1 MASLGDP
8 HRLSTDSP
16 SLQFDAWVDEKMLM
30 AQDVSYG
37 EARGL
42 HSKWQKHQAFMAEL
56 APNQSWL
63 EKIEAVGASTVIGE
77 GEWSWGRVWS
87 MRNC

>member
-1 MASLGDP
+1 MASLGGP
-8 HRLSTDSP
+8 YQLSTDTV

-56 APNQSWL
+56 VPNQSWL
-63 EKIEAVGASTVIGE
+63 EKIEAVGGGTMIGE
-77 GEWSWGRVWS
+77 GEW
-87 MRNC
+87 RNGVGEEFGA